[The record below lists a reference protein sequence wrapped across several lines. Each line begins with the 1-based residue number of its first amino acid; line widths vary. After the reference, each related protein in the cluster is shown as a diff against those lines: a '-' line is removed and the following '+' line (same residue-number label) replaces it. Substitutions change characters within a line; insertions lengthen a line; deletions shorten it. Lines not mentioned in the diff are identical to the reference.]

1 MHSAN
6 FDAVVIRQDDASE
19 RSLTVEEFAAI
30 AITERVR
37 LVSGGM
43 VKFFRNGQTI
53 KATEA
58 FRKTDTAV
66 DSSRSSAR

>member
-1 MHSAN
+1 VHNAN

-19 RSLTVEEFAAI
+19 RFLTAEEFAAI

-37 LVSGGM
+37 LVSRGM
-43 VKFFRNGQTI
+43 VRFFKNGQII

-58 FRKTDTAV
+58 FRKTDISV
-66 DSSRSSAR
+66 DSSRPSAR

>member
-1 MHSAN
+1 MYSPN

-19 RSLTVEEFAAI
+19 RFLTAEEFAAI

-37 LVSGGM
+37 LVSRGM
-43 VKFFRNGQTI
+43 VKFFKNGQTI

-58 FRKTDTAV
+58 FRRPDTSV
-66 DSSRSSAR
+66 DSTRPSAH